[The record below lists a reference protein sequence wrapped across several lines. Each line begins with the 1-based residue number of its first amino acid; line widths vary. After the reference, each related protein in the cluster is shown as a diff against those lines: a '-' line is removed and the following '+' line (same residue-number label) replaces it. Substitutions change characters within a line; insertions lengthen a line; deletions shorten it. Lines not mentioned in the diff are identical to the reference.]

1 MSRAG
6 AWESAMF
13 SYRFES
19 SQSGLGKI
27 RSAER
32 VVPLQ
37 PQRLRLRRGRR
48 GAGGRLRRE
57 PKKDLTRI

>member
-1 MSRAG
+1 
-6 AWESAMF
+6 MF